1 MPLTD
6 AQVERRIV
14 NFLLIKPH
22 VEDLSRAHPP
32 LGLGAGRAGRNAIGG
47 SSRLEPCSGRRDRA
61 ACSLLRPLFPAVP
74 VSVGSLSPARPLREA
89 QNPRVRSRLAGVV
102 GADAFTWAFG
112 TKVAEGPKPT
122 EPLSGGFCP

>member
-1 MPLTD
+1 MSLTD

-32 LGLGAGRAGRNAIGG
+32 LGLGAGRAGHNAIGG
-47 SSRLEPCSGRRDRA
+47 SSRLEPCSGHRDRA
-61 ACSLLRPLFPAVP
+61 AALSCARSSQPSLCQLV
-74 VSVGSLSPARPLREA
+74 LSPARPLREA